1 MIFLTSVPGILF
13 GFTPRSLKVHVNVS
27 KCSKV
32 LLSSAMVLVSAL
44 PTLFGRS
51 VTVSVLNVLSHFTH
65 HVLKRSM
72 FSVMVGYVVLSCTT
86 CGHGLVR
93 LLVLLNVVATM
104 KSNHIIGTPAWQG
117 FFFYFKKFYQCL
129 ATIMGRIRTIYYVA
143 GRFAFPKS
151 PCHNTSNAK

>member
-86 CGHGLVR
+86 CGHVLVR
-93 LLVLLNVVATM
+93 LLVLLNVVAIT
-104 KSNHIIGTPAWQG
+104 KSNHIIGNSCLAG
-117 FFFYFKKFYQCL
+117 VLFYFKNF
-129 ATIMGRIRTIYYVA
+129 
-143 GRFAFPKS
+143 
-151 PCHNTSNAK
+151 TSA